1 MKVQK
6 PKLVLAI
13 FLVLCVA
20 IVLWAFT
27 FGKKNK
33 SASGGKKARGNAD
46 TEFSVIT
53 QVVHEETLHGFISAN
68 GEIESQNSVSVFP
81 DTSGKIISTEVMLG
95 SQVQRGQIIA
105 YIDPSRPGERYNSSP
120 VYAPI
125 SGSIITVPAK
135 NGTTVST
142 ASAITQIGDISNL
155 MVTAEIPERY
165 VSFLRNG
172 LKAHVFV
179 EAYPDVAFN
188 ATVTRVSP
196 VVDSISRTKQ
206 IILYFDR
213 RDPRIN
219 AGMFAKLV
227 LFTRDY
233 SGTVTMPFQSLVTY
247 DGKFFAYVV
256 KDDSTV
262 EKREVVLGE
271 NVSGTVQIVSGLEEG
286 ERVVI
291 QGQTSLSDGA
301 KIKDISSEAKI
312 EDDSSG
318 EIG

>member
-1 MKVQK
+1 MKSQK
-6 PKLVLAI
+6 AKIVLVL

-20 IVLWAFT
+20 IIVWAFT
-27 FGKKNK
+27 FGKKTD
-33 SASGGKKARGNAD
+33 SAPKGRARGAGD

-53 QVVHEETLHGFISAN
+53 QIVREETLHGFISAN

-95 SQVQRGQIIA
+95 SPVSRGQVIA
-105 YIDPSRPGERYNSSP
+105 YIDPSRPGERYKSSP

-125 SGSIITVPAK
+125 SGSIITVPVK

-142 ASAITQIGDISNL
+142 TSAITQIGDVSNL
-155 MVTAEIPERY
+155 QIAADIPERY
-165 VSFLRNG
+165 VSFLRTG
-172 LKAHVFV
+172 LKAHVSV
-179 EAYPDVAFN
+179 EAYPDVVFE

-196 VVDSISRTKQ
+196 VVDSTSRTKQ
-206 IILYFDR
+206 IILHFDQ

-219 AGMFAKLV
+219 AGMFAKLT

-233 SGTVTMPFQSLVTY
+233 SGAVTMPFQSLVTY
-247 DGKFFAYVV
+247 NDTFFAYVV

-262 EKREVVLGE
+262 ERREVTLGE
-271 NVSGTVQIVSGLEEG
+271 NVSGTVQIVSGLKEG
-286 ERVVI
+286 ERVVV

-301 KIKDISSEAKI
+301 KIKDISS
-312 EDDSSG
+312 G
-318 EIG
+318 VN